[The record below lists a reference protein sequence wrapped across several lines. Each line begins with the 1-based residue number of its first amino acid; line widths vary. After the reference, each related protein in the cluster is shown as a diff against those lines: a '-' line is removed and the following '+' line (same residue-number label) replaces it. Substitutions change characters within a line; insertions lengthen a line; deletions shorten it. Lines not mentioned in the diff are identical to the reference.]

1 MGGAGDRGRQLDQ
14 LHQSQLT
21 PLSGNRRRSTEM
33 PCVLHAQAI
42 NLGLTGMACAR
53 EFTYQ
58 QLEWAREQ
66 YCREQVLTAASAG
79 PEGERRGA
87 HSAQSPH
94 VGRRGQLRLIGARAA
109 QAEEQPGRLRG

>member
-1 MGGAGDRGRQLDQ
+1 MWVQGSRRHDGRLRKLIEERLPEVDMGGAGDRGRQLDQ

-87 HSAQSPH
+87 TA
-94 VGRRGQLRLIGARAA
+94 RRART
-109 QAEEQPGRLRG
+109 